1 MHVPSQR
8 DTRRKTLCK
17 DKTIPEQKWTIWWQK
32 RKEKKQIYPFK
43 LFLKLKYF
51 GHSIVRTKGRRTK
64 EIKKKIIIN
73 FRQSNHSLQG

>member
-1 MHVPSQR
+1 MYRVKEIQEEKPCARIKLFQN
-8 DTRRKTLCK
+8 KNEQYG
-17 DKTIPEQKWTIWWQK
+17 DKKGK
-32 RKEKKQIYPFK
+32 KKKQIYPFK